1 VELIQSASVITQPI
15 LFAPFPFRGTLEG
28 TGWLQPLGTHFTA
41 TKDGTDGSAKP
52 SPCLPEGRQ
61 KDFGTSVEAVEEKKK
76 RKKKDMRGPHLA
88 HGSEPYQEIL
98 PDYALYLSPR
108 GINVGKKK

>member
-1 VELIQSASVITQPI
+1 MELIQSASVITQPI

-28 TGWLQPLGTHFTA
+28 AGWLQPLGTHSTA

-52 SPCLPEGRQ
+52 SPYLPEGRQ
-61 KDFGTSVEAVEEKKK
+61 KDFGTSVEAVEGGEKKK
-76 RKKKDMRGPHLA
+76 DIRPHLA

-98 PDYALYLSPR
+98 PDYSVCTIPFTSR
-108 GINVGKKK
+108 D